1 MDIMIQLRVLNV
13 IGAKNWD
20 MSHLR
25 GRLPNIRKLR
35 VTKSMCYFNNNM
47 FSEMGNI
54 ELLDFSGNTI
64 SRGMTSLSG
73 PANSSSLKTVT
84 IDGCDGLEIISFRNC
99 KELKNLFLT
108 GSFGSLEEL
117 DLSGT
122 KVKTLDLG
130 GVESTHPE
138 RIILLGCEKLRAIL
152 WPESVIKEEKGQYVL
167 RIDTTSTSASTDGGE
182 STHAH
187 PHCDQSLQ
195 QQKEKLFKDGWQ
207 ISFMDARILRPLSP
221 GFATLHLDIYSPAI
235 LGGCVQ
241 GTSSD
246 ELVQVQPHTS
256 TIMDSEYRDAAK
268 DGPVEVMIMLVHVLP
283 FFRLNKHTSCALI
296 QEILEIVYCSDLKEV
311 FPLDREFHAKDEII
325 EFPKLRFIHLHELP
339 MLQRICGRRM
349 RLPTVRR
356 YTKLPKVDCE
366 KEWWDNLEWDGLW
379 KDDHHPSLYELSHS
393 LYYKAQL
400 LGVSVFR

>member
-1 MDIMIQLRVLNV
+1 MIQLRVLNV

-268 DGPVEVMIMLVHVLP
+268 DGPVEVMIMWECPGISTRWWDSRRTCIIKVIMHGQSNKLLDDAPSASSSALFFPNFIYEEATSLHVYDNSSITVSPHGVGWKALRWCRVERCP
-283 FFRLNKHTSCALI
+283 KLHT
-296 QEILEIVYCSDLKEV
+296 V
-311 FPLDREFHAKDEII
+311 FPIPWGSRSDYFY
-325 EFPKLRFIHLHELP
+325 HLE
-339 MLQRICGRRM
+339 
-349 RLPTVRR
+349 TF
-356 YTKLPKVDCE
+356 
-366 KEWWDNLEWDGLW
+366 WA
-379 KDDHHPSLYELSHS
+379 S
-393 LYYKAQL
+393 QL
-400 LGVSVFR
+400 LSDATSGTCQLIKLLQA